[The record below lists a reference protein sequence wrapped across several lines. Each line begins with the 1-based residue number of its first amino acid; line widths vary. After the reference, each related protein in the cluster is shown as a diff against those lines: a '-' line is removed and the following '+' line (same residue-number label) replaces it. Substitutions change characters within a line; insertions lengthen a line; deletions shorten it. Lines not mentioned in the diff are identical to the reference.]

1 MANKGKGK
9 DDEVVEAMTRSPG
22 GHVTKRRAR
31 SRPVSQEL
39 LESVNYPLTDS
50 GNCL

>member
-9 DDEVVEAMTRSPG
+9 DDEVVEAISPG
-22 GHVTKRRAR
+22 LGHVTKRRAR
-31 SRPVSQEL
+31 SRLVSQEL
-39 LESVNYPLTDS
+39 LESVNYPLTNS